1 MVLAGGG
8 IRGGRMIG
16 GWPGLAEADLYAGRD
31 LMPLR
36 DIRAYSAWAMRDL
49 FGLRA
54 SDVAGTVFAGL
65 DMGQSP
71 GLLL

>member
-1 MVLAGGG
+1 MLLAGGA

-16 GWPGLAEADLYAGRD
+16 GWPGLAESDLYAGRD

-36 DIRAYSAWAMRDL
+36 DIRAYCAWALRDL

-54 SDVAGTVFAGL
+54 SDVAGTVFPGL
-65 DMGQSP
+65 DIGSSP